1 MRKNKQSNFMAVL
14 AAVLLCLTLFSMRIT
29 AGLYARFVTTAE
41 SEDHGRIAAFD
52 IKHEG
57 TLSEMV
63 VLKVYPGY
71 QNASDYTIELKSSSE
86 VAVQYTVTAELLT
99 DNLPLTIELT
109 GSDNITNVDNCWTA
123 SGTFAANSTSELS
136 YKLSVTWPAYANNEA
151 YCHEIDALRI
161 IVRAEQ
167 ID

>member
-1 MRKNKQSNFMAVL
+1 MRKNKRSNFIMML
-14 AAVLLCLTLFSMRIT
+14 AAVLLCMTLFSIRIT

-41 SEDHGRIAAFD
+41 VEDDARVAVFNIEQ
-52 IKHEG
+52 EG

-71 QNASDYTIELKSSSE
+71 VNNSDYAITLKSSSE
-86 VAVQYTVTAELLT
+86 VAVRYTVLAELLT
-99 DNLPLTIELT
+99 NNLPLSITLT
-109 GSDNITNVDNCWTA
+109 GGEAVTGADNCWTD
-123 SGTFAANSTSELS
+123 SGTFEPNSTKELN
-136 YKLSVTWPAYANNEA
+136 YILNVAWPAHANNAA

-161 IVRAEQ
+161 VVRAEQ